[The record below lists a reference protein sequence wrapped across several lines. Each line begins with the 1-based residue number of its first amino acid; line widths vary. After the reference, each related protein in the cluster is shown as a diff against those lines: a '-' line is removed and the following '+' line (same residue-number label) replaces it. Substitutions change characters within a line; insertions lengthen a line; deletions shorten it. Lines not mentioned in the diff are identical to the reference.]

1 MNTPWQYLLRG
12 LSATNQLSFLKSIV
26 GNFRNILNTLS
37 WPPCLYIYLVRSGQM
52 GSLKSG
58 KKRGLF
64 SGKQYSKCSPSADD
78 EIEKERERG
87 SVYERMWVGERE
99 RYIKKERGRD

>member
-1 MNTPWQYLLRG
+1 
-12 LSATNQLSFLKSIV
+12 
-26 GNFRNILNTLS
+26 
-37 WPPCLYIYLVRSGQM
+37 M

-64 SGKQYSKCSPSADD
+64 SGKQYSKCSPSGDD

-87 SVYERMWVGERE
+87 SVYESVFVCERE
-99 RYIKKERGRD
+99 S